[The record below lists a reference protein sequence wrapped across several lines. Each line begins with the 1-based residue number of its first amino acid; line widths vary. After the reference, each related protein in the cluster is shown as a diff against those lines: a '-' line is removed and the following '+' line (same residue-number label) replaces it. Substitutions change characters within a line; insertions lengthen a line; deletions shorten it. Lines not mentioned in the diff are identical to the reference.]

1 MGISYEQENSIYWC
15 NGEKT
20 VEVTFS
26 ATRYINKI
34 KKLHEEHPDEFV
46 NYIENKDG
54 SVFARIPSK
63 WIKVNYPRQVSD
75 EQREAARERLSRVR
89 ENVKKN

>member
-20 VEVTFS
+20 VETTFS
-26 ATRYINKI
+26 STRYINKI
-34 KKLHEEHPDEFV
+34 KKLHEEHSDEFV

-54 SVFARIPSK
+54 SVFARIPAK
-63 WIKVNYPRQVSD
+63 WVKISYPRQVSD
-75 EQREAARERLSRVR
+75 EQREAARERLCRVR
-89 ENVKKN
+89 ENANKN